1 MQAGCGRSE
10 AVCCRQNQAFTL
22 LPSQFC
28 FLESLLLLHAEERKH
43 AARVGDKMFR
53 KLRSFVWPSFGFRLK
68 TPQFPYCLPRNSVAA
83 RRQSDDKLLRCKF
96 HLSSVCMLCVCCDA
110 RRGAAAGALSAVY
123 ECTLVVVTRAK
134 QRGGRAETSNEQQQ
148 SFFAKQDLANVVVV
162 VGHEPPLTPPPPVD
176 AIASRSPPL
185 TDDQAVRLSKELPLA
200 QHLELNRH
208 HPDNG
213 ERGEGELLLILH

>member
-1 MQAGCGRSE
+1 
-10 AVCCRQNQAFTL
+10 
-22 LPSQFC
+22 
-28 FLESLLLLHAEERKH
+28 
-43 AARVGDKMFR
+43 MFR

-110 RRGAAAGALSAVY
+110 RRGAAALSAVY

-162 VGHEPPLTPPPPVD
+162 VGGHEPPLTPPPPVD

-213 ERGEGELLLILH
+213 ERGGEGELLLILH